1 MKPCKECNATLEN
14 DADTCPKCG
23 APQEDDVQAQPVAYE
38 DKPFKAFDSK
48 EEKARWLRREALDGT
63 RVFAQSVLS
72 TIVFLAAGGA
82 IGWAVGDLTGL
93 IAGAVVGT
101 LLKFLLLGV

>member
-14 DADTCPKCG
+14 NAKTCPECG
-23 APQEDDVQAQPVAYE
+23 TSQEDEVQAQPVAYE
-38 DKPFKAFDSK
+38 DEPFRAFGSK
-48 EEKARWLRREALDGT
+48 EEKARWLRREAFDGT
-63 RVFAQSVLS
+63 RVFAQSVVS
-72 TIVFLAAGGA
+72 TLVFVLVGGA
-82 IGWAVGDLTGL
+82 IGWTLGDLTGL